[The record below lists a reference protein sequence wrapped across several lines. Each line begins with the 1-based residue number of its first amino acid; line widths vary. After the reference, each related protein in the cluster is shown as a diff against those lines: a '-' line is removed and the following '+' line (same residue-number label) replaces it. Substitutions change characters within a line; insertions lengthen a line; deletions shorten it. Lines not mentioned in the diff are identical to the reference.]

1 MLTIE
6 NTLKLIN
13 DLKRP
18 NQEFYVEDQW
28 GRLYEVEDV
37 RISDDML
44 IVDIDFVELKEV
56 INGCS

>member
-44 IVDIDFVELKEV
+44 IVDIDFIESKEEK
-56 INGCS
+56 

>member
-56 INGCS
+56 INDCS